1 MAGRAGIHYEAD
13 IGEVAGNG
21 QAVEQYGN
29 HMSSCDM
36 AAGEDVLRV
45 CYEQVG
51 EDELQQAR
59 HDGLPVHGLLLWS
72 KGLMI

>member
-1 MAGRAGIHYEAD
+1 
-13 IGEVAGNG
+13 
-21 QAVEQYGN
+21 
-29 HMSSCDM
+29 MSSCDM

-59 HDGLPVHGLLLWS
+59 HDGLLVHGLLLWS
-72 KGLMI
+72 KVLMISRQCLSIFEHKNLRDHDICHNKMWLLTA

>member
-1 MAGRAGIHYEAD
+1 
-13 IGEVAGNG
+13 
-21 QAVEQYGN
+21 
-29 HMSSCDM
+29 MSSCDM

-59 HDGLPVHGLLLWS
+59 HDGLLAHGLLLWS
-72 KGLMI
+72 KVLMI

>member
-1 MAGRAGIHYEAD
+1 
-13 IGEVAGNG
+13 
-21 QAVEQYGN
+21 
-29 HMSSCDM
+29 M

-59 HDGLPVHGLLLWS
+59 HDGLLVHGLLLWLDEVQQLV
-72 KGLMI
+72 GQAHDR